1 MNRQTFF
8 LVCKLFQMYFCHR
21 NQEQQQTNA
30 MKKLLLIIGIVF
42 SLFAMNANA
51 EKTKQEVNVDRTR
64 PAGNTNV
71 NRVPIALPSVGLVF
85 DTDDRSINVTCSC
98 DCDAEVT
105 VYDAAGNIVAMSDI
119 KDTIFV
125 PSSNN
130 GPYYVVI
137 EAEYWY
143 GTATIKL

>member
-1 MNRQTFF
+1 
-8 LVCKLFQMYFCHR
+8 
-21 NQEQQQTNA
+21 

-42 SLFAMNANA
+42 SLFAFQANA
-51 EKTKQEVNVDRTR
+51 EKTKQEVNVDRTNH
-64 PAGNTNV
+64 PNSTNV
-71 NRVPIALPSVGLVF
+71 NRVPAALPSVGLVF
-85 DTDDRSINVTCSC
+85 DTDDRSINITCSC

-105 VYDAAGNIVAMSDI
+105 VYDATGNIVAMSDI
-119 KDTIFV
+119 TDTIFV
-125 PSSNN
+125 PSSNH